1 VSATADVE
9 HQLVHVAVAGGTSAE
24 WDALDESQWDSR
36 LLDLGKVADHI
47 GASWVTIRPYEAG
60 APSPNP
66 PASPRRVRTRTVGG
80 CLVASLPHPDGR
92 RRLVEVIA
100 QIVGSGGEPDEAHIV
115 AGINAPAEADP
126 DLVVV
131 LGPPNRL
138 PPSLA
143 WELAYSELV
152 FLDVDWAHLQPD
164 HLGEA
169 ISAFARRH
177 RRFGGLD

>member
-1 VSATADVE
+1 MSTNPDAE
-9 HQLVHVAVAGGTSAE
+9 HQLVHVAVVGGTSAQ
-24 WDALDESQWDSR
+24 WDALDEPQWDSR

-60 APSPNP
+60 IPSSQP

-92 RRLVEVIA
+92 VRLAEVITD
-100 QIVGSGGEPDEAHIV
+100 IVAAGDEPDEAHIIT
-115 AGINAPAEADP
+115 GINAPAEADP

-131 LGPPNRL
+131 LGPPNQL